1 MLLKHVV
8 DVTYLLE
15 DPDLQIVGFYYL
27 SSEVRFLTTF
37 LRRQGQCLEECLR
50 RFSYISR

>member
-15 DPDLQIVGFYYL
+15 DPGLQIVGFYFFA
-27 SSEVRFLTTF
+27 SEIRFLTTF
-37 LRRQGQCLEECLR
+37 LRRQGQCLEEGLR
-50 RFSYISR
+50 RFFCIGR